1 MATSRGKERG
11 FTLVELMFVIAI
23 VGILVAIVIPNIL
36 NIKDKATWAA
46 TKGNLDVIRSCLAL
60 YISDSDTNRYP
71 TVIANWSDLIRVL
84 PEANLPDD
92 PTEAKIDETSFSYV
106 SSGSDYTFQVRSIN
120 RHFDLLRV
128 SPAGITPASYP
139 H

>member
-1 MATSRGKERG
+1 
-11 FTLVELMFVIAI
+11 MFVIAI